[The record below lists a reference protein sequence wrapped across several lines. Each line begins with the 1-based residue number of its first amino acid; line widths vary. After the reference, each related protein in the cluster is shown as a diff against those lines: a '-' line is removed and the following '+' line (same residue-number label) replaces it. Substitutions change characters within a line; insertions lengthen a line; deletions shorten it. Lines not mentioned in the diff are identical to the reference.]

1 MSNRIKLLAIGAIAA
16 LTVAAVW
23 TVTSG
28 SSTPGPSPAPSVAR
42 ASATPLLPAAPV
54 VATHADQALGAN
66 APQSPTGRGAQSML
80 WVTGGTW
87 WAAMIEPKSQ
97 TYHIFQLI
105 ADGAAWRDTGTVI
118 DERAQAQP
126 DCLWDAQG
134 KHLYILSGGR
144 SANPSAAARL
154 TRYSYDEAGQ
164 RFILD
169 PNFPIEVTDRGFESM
184 VLARDSTGKLWMTYI
199 ADNGQVMLNRTVGDD
214 LFWGEPFALPPSDSQ
229 VTTDDGAQVF
239 AYGAARVGV
248 LWSNRGSGRMNFT
261 SHQDGDPDETW
272 GAAEIAA
279 SGRGLASGQLKVVA
293 SADGRVYAAVR
304 TALDDDPS
312 ANGRSPQI
320 LLLERAAAGGWSST
334 LYSRLQDQQ
343 QSPSLAF
350 DGASGIV
357 YVTATTPKPGG
368 TIAYKRTSADSPS
381 FDTGTGTVFIADPS
395 LPLIGNATTT
405 KDPVGPESGFVML
418 AWDPTTARYVHGTMD
433 LGRGVPTLPRPA
445 KGYPPLAPQLV
456 FKDDFDPFPVGSRP
470 SMGWELRA
478 NDPPTAFSVVARP
491 SRTDRSASVVNRT
504 PSGTIRV
511 CKAFPDTT
519 SGDVTVDV
527 RVRLSRL
534 GSSDAVLT
542 EIRGSGPAARTA
554 SVRLGKRGF
563 FEYFRGGTKVITTVV
578 GRPGFW
584 YRSIVVVH
592 LKSRTFDWK
601 LLTAS
606 RRLILGVQGIAW
618 RDRAANVP
626 LDRVCLNT
634 PTGGAGIAL
643 DWDDISVVR

>member
-1 MSNRIKLLAIGAIAA
+1 MSNRIKLLALGAIAA
-16 LTVAAVW
+16 LTVAAIW

-28 SSTPGPSPAPSVAR
+28 SSTPGPSPAPSAAR

-54 VATHADQALGAN
+54 VATHADQKLGAN

-87 WAAMIEPKSQ
+87 WAAMIEPKSL
-97 TYHIFQLI
+97 TYHIYALN
-105 ADGAAWRDTGTVI
+105 ADGASWRDTGTVI

-154 TRYSYDEAGQ
+154 TRYSYDPVGQ
-164 RFILD
+164 RFKLD
-169 PNFPIEVTDRGFESM
+169 PNFPIKVTDRGFDSM
-184 VLARDSTGKLWMTYI
+184 VLARDSTGKLWMTYV
-199 ADNGQVMLNRTVGDD
+199 ADNGQVMVNRTVGDD
-214 LFWGEPFALPPSDSQ
+214 LFWGEAFALPADESQ
-229 VTTDDGAQVF
+229 VTTDDGAQAF
-239 AYGAARVGV
+239 AYGPARVGL
-248 LWSNRGSGRMNFT
+248 LWSNRGAGHMNFV
-261 SHQDGDPDETW
+261 SHRDGDPDDTW
-272 GAAEIAA
+272 SVTKQAV
-279 SGRGLASGQLKVVA
+279 SGRGLASGQFKVIA
-293 SADGRVYAAVR
+293 SSDGRVFAAVR
-304 TALDDDPS
+304 TALDDDPN

-320 LLLERAAAGGWSST
+320 LLLERQAAGAWSTT

-343 QSPSLAF
+343 LSPSLAV
-350 DGASGIV
+350 DAASGIV
-357 YVTATTPKPGG
+357 YVMATTPKPGG
-368 TIAYKRTSADSPS
+368 TIVYKRTSADSPS
-381 FDTGTGTVFIADPS
+381 FETGSGTVFIADA
-395 LPLIGNATTT
+395 LMPLIGNGTTT
-405 KDPVGPESGFVML
+405 KDPVGPDSGFVML
-418 AWDPTTARYVHGTMD
+418 AWDPTTTMYVHGVMD

-445 KGYPPLAPQLV
+445 KDYPPLRPQLV
-456 FKDDFDPFPVGSRP
+456 FLDDFDPFPVGSRP
-470 SMGWELRA
+470 STGWGLRA
-478 NDPPTAFSVVARP
+478 SDPPTAFSIVDRP
-491 SRTDRSASVVNRT
+491 SRADRSASVVNRT
-504 PSGTIRV
+504 PTGDVRV

-542 EIRGSGPAARTA
+542 EVRGSGPTAA

-563 FEYFRGGTKVITTVV
+563 FEYFRGAAKVITSVR

-592 LKSRTFDWK
+592 LGSRTFDWK
-601 LLTAS
+601 LVSAS
-606 RRLILGVQGIAW
+606 GRLILSVRGVAW
-618 RDRAANVP
+618 RHRAADVP
-626 LDRVCLNT
+626 LDRVCLKT